1 MINISLIVDK
11 KNTNGCNVGQ
21 LWLADI
27 LGACDQRAFKGTDG
41 TGSKL
46 LALKFL
52 QAGVFPVSA
61 HIPTVLVLCLV

>member
-27 LGACDQRAFKGTDG
+27 LGACDQRVFKGTDE

-52 QAGVFPVSA
+52 QAGVFSVSA